1 MDIKIK
7 AHMHRMKVRASRSDD
22 ERLRSSL
29 HWLSSGGVVSRVHSI
44 RCHRA
49 SSRHIWFH
57 FLVRVRDTTG
67 TITGEIGG
75 SDFQIFLSFFFF
87 YYFFD
92 VCPVFQPGY
101 VSKLKINQ

>member
-75 SDFQIFLSFFFF
+75 SDFHIFLSFIFY
-87 YYFFD
+87 YYFFMF
-92 VCPVFQPGY
+92 VLSFNQVTFQ
-101 VSKLKINQ
+101 S